1 MGASGFDCNCR
12 PRTNEAHLRQNYAR
26 GTSSTDCT
34 RRRGGPRRGSLPEP
48 QRRGGIVAL
57 PWAQASPCGATE
69 FVPTRISTIPVIAAL
84 GGVGG
89 RTGTGKPHSGCCEA
103 IAGRYG
109 GSSGARG
116 LAQGS
121 HHDLRN
127 ANGHA
132 LGASASSVPV
142 CPGRKME
149 LKAKAVPP
157 AAHDR
162 WRRSSSSPATRRIT
176 HDSEIRVYP
185 ARARRDAQMRS
196 PPHTANERSH
206 SAGSEP
212 EGAAARHQ
220 CRGRSATVTRPE
232 GMTGRCSIRCRN
244 LKLILGSEGKC
255 IGS

>member
-12 PRTNEAHLRQNYAR
+12 PRTNEAHLQQNYAR

-34 RRRGGPRRGSLPEP
+34 RRRGRPRRGSLPEP
-48 QRRGGIVAL
+48 QRRGGCVAL
-57 PWAQASPCGATE
+57 GSGISLWATE

-89 RTGTGKPHSGCCEA
+89 RTGTPKPHSGCCEA

-196 PPHTANERSH
+196 PPTHSERTLSL
-206 SAGSEP
+206 
-212 EGAAARHQ
+212 
-220 CRGRSATVTRPE
+220 CR
-232 GMTGRCSIRCRN
+232 I
-244 LKLILGSEGKC
+244 
-255 IGS
+255 